1 MKYFQLFVDENYIP
15 PSLVAWYGKLDRKAL
30 EGKRAYEL
38 PRHSLFLVEAHQQMV
53 FTDVITFPCFLVS
66 EKVKEIL
73 QIYDPTMSYARM
85 VLYEENRQ
93 ISKTYYYPFLE
104 ELEEDIQDDTS
115 MKQFAAEPK
124 ENRIEL
130 IFKMRAKN
138 RTKVILRLDLLESI
152 LRRNPIGIGVREI
165 CHTQTK

>member
-1 MKYFQLFVDENYIP
+1 
-15 PSLVAWYGKLDRKAL
+15 
-30 EGKRAYEL
+30 
-38 PRHSLFLVEAHQQMV
+38 MV

-85 VLYEENRQ
+85 ILYEENRQ

-104 ELEEDIQDDTS
+104 ELEEVIQDDTS
-115 MKQFAAEPK
+115 MKQSDAEPK
-124 ENRIEL
+124 EPRIEL